1 MPIVKTEILGSQR
14 EINYEK
20 NEYKKLI
27 NLIDNFKKR
36 LNEFPNNGRISNKD
50 IIFLAGLKAEDEL
63 EELKELLNFTKKQ
76 NKEIENKNL
85 SIDDLKK
92 EIVLLK
98 DQIKTLES
106 NNLVKDNDYSKACD
120 YIEKLGNEIDSIKTK
135 IKEVVNE

>member
-1 MPIVKTEILGSQR
+1 MPIVKTEILGSQI